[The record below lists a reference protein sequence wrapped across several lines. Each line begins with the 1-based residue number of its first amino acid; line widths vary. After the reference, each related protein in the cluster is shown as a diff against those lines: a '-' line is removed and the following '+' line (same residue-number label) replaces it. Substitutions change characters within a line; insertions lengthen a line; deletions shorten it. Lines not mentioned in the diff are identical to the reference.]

1 VVEEVVA
8 TADEL
13 TPDPPL
19 STDLAPEDSRQAFV
33 RDTAVMSIGTAL
45 SRITGLVRVSVTFWA
60 LGVSF
65 VSTTYYAAN
74 TTPNIVY
81 ELVLGGILTSV
92 FVPVFVEWGR
102 NHGQEESRLLAQ
114 RVLTLALV
122 VLAGLAALAAL
133 AAPWI
138 MRLYLIGSDA
148 PAADRAAQ
156 VALGAYL
163 LRWFMPQIVFYGVG
177 AVATGVLQANRRF
190 AVPMF
195 APILNNVCVIATML
209 VFVSVHGG
217 HATTLA
223 LGSAEKLVLGAG
235 TTFGVVAMTVAL
247 WPALRSLGF
256 RWRPRWDWNHP
267 GVRKLGRLAS
277 WIVVYVIANQ
287 LAYLVVMV
295 LNNAV
300 DPERGYTVYP
310 TAFIYFQLPYAIF
323 AVSIFTALLPG
334 MSDGWAAG
342 RPDRVRTLFSRGV
355 RDMVV
360 IVVPAALGYLV
371 LAEPIIRLLAEY
383 GAVDPGDVTLLA
395 HTLQGFAVGLPFFA
409 AFQLLTRASY
419 ATQDARTPA
428 LVNVAAAGINVVA
441 DLLFVAFGWGVPGL
455 ALGHAVSYLAG
466 TLILAALLRRR
477 LDGFDGR
484 RIAETVAKVVPA
496 SVVTAAVAFGIAQGF
511 EAAFGLGTPVLRAV
525 QVCAAVAGGLMV
537 FLPSAAVLRIQEV
550 TEVKNALVRRFRG

>member
-19 STDLAPEDSRQAFV
+19 ATDLAPEDSRQAFV

-92 FVPVFVEWGR
+92 FVPVFVEWNR
-102 NHGQEESRLLAQ
+102 NHGQDESRLLAQ

-122 VLAGLAALAAL
+122 VLTVLAALAAL

-138 MRLYLIGSDA
+138 MRLYLVGSDA
-148 PAADRAAQ
+148 PHHAEQ
-156 VALGAYL
+156 VAFGAYL

-177 AVATGVLQANRRF
+177 AVAIGVLQANRRF

-195 APILNNVCVIATML
+195 APILNNVCVIVTMV

-217 HATTLA
+217 HAATLG
-223 LGSAEKLVLGAG
+223 LGSAEKLILAAG
-235 TTFGVVAMTVAL
+235 TTLGVAAMTLAL

-267 GVRKLGRLAS
+267 GVRKLGLLAS
-277 WIVVYVIANQ
+277 WIVVYVVANQ

-300 DPERGYTVYP
+300 DPERGYTAYP

-371 LAEPIIRLLAEY
+371 LAGPIIRLLAEY
-383 GAVDPGDVTLLA
+383 GAVEPRDVTLLA

-419 ATQDARTPA
+419 ATHDARTPA
-428 LVNVAAAGINVVA
+428 LVNVGAAAVNIGA

-455 ALGHAVSYLAG
+455 ALGHAVSYLVG
-466 TLILAALLRRR
+466 TLVLATLLRRR
-477 LDGFDGR
+477 LGGFDGR
-484 RIAETVAKVVPA
+484 RIARTVARVVPA
-496 SVVTAAVAFGIAQGF
+496 SILTAAVAFGIAEGF
-511 EAAFGLGTPVLRAV
+511 DAAFGLGTAVLRAA
-525 QVCAAVAGGLMV
+525 QVSAAVAGGLLV
-537 FLPSAAVLRIQEV
+537 FLPSAAMLRITEV
-550 TEVKNALVRRFRG
+550 TEVKDALLRRFRR

>member
-1 VVEEVVA
+1 MA

-13 TPDPPL
+13 TPDLPL
-19 STDLAPEDSRQAFV
+19 STDLAPQDSRQAFV
-33 RDTAVMSIGTAL
+33 RDAAVMSIGTAL

-122 VLAGLAALAAL
+122 VLTILAAVAAL

-138 MRLYLIGSDA
+138 MRLYLVGSDA
-148 PAADRAAQ
+148 PDQAAQ
-156 VALGAYL
+156 VQLGAYL

-195 APILNNVCVIATML
+195 APILNNVSVIATML

-217 HATTLA
+217 HATTLP
-223 LGSAEKLVLGAG
+223 LGSAEKLVLAAG
-235 TTFGVVAMTVAL
+235 TTFGVVAMTFAL

-256 RWRPRWDWNHP
+256 HWRPRWDWNHP

-277 WIVVYVIANQ
+277 WIVVYVVANQ

-300 DPERGYTVYP
+300 DPERGYTAYP

-342 RPDRVRTLFSRGV
+342 RPDLVRTLFSRGV

-371 LAEPIIRLLAEY
+371 LAGPIIRLLAEY
-383 GAVDPGDVTLLA
+383 GAVEPGDVTLLA

-419 ATQDARTPA
+419 ATHDARTPA
-428 LVNVAAAGINVVA
+428 LVNVGAAVVNITA
-441 DLLFVAFGWGVPGL
+441 DLLFVALGWGVPGL
-455 ALGHAVSYLAG
+455 ALGHAVSYLVG

-477 LDGFDGR
+477 LGGFDGR
-484 RIAETVAKVVPA
+484 RIAETVTRVVPA
-496 SVVTAAVAFGIAQGF
+496 SIVTAAAAFGISEGF
-511 EAAFGLGTPVLRAV
+511 DAAFGVGTPLLRAV
-525 QVCAAVAGGLMV
+525 QVSGAVAGGLLV
-537 FLPSAAVLRIQEV
+537 FLPCAAVLRIGEV
-550 TEVKNALVRRFRG
+550 TEVKDALVRRFRR

>member
-1 VVEEVVA
+1 VVA

-13 TPDPPL
+13 TPDLPL
-19 STDLAPEDSRQAFV
+19 ATDLAPEDSRQAFV
-33 RDTAVMSIGTAL
+33 RNTAVMSIGTAL

-102 NHGQEESRLLAQ
+102 NHGQEESRLLAE

-122 VLAGLAALAAL
+122 VLTVLAAVAAL

-138 MRLYLIGSDA
+138 MRLYLVGSDA
-148 PAADRAAQ
+148 PDRRAQ
-156 VALGAYL
+156 VQLGAYL

-177 AVATGVLQANRRF
+177 AVAIGVLQANRRF

-195 APILNNVCVIATML
+195 APILNNLCVIATML

-217 HATTLA
+217 HATTLV

-235 TTFGVVAMTVAL
+235 TTFGVIAMTLAL
-247 WPALRSLGF
+247 WPSLRAMGF

-277 WIVVYVIANQ
+277 WIVVYVVANQ

-300 DPERGYTVYP
+300 DPERGYTAYP
-310 TAFIYFQLPYAIF
+310 TAFIYFQLPHAIF

-342 RPDRVRTLFSRGV
+342 QPERVRTLFSRGV

-383 GAVDPGDVTLLA
+383 GAVEPGDVTLLA

-419 ATQDARTPA
+419 ATHDARTPA
-428 LVNVAAAGINVVA
+428 LVNVGVAAVNIAA
-441 DLLFVAFGWGVPGL
+441 DLVFVALGWGVPGL

-466 TLILAALLRRR
+466 SLLLAVLLRRR
-477 LDGFDGR
+477 LEGIDGR
-484 RIAETVAKVVPA
+484 RIADTVTRVAPA
-496 SVVTAAVAFGIAQGF
+496 AILTAAVAFGIAEGF
-511 EAAFGLGTPVLRAV
+511 DAAFGVRTPLLRAV
-525 QVCAAVAGGLMV
+525 QVIAAVAGGLVV
-537 FLPSAAVLRIQEV
+537 FLPSAAVLRIAEV
-550 TEVKNALVRRFRG
+550 TEVKDALVRRFRR